1 MEVFIFTGFTLYFI
15 YKIIELSIP
24 SIKKNTITPIVLFFL
39 LITISLLVKFFSPHH
54 HETSSYEYHSCNRD
68 FLIMSIN
75 FLLINLVFL
84 KRGFYLFGRFKNTIL
99 SLSIISISSLA
110 ELILCPNQL
119 FMHYVQFHYLTQ
131 IISFIGFIILL
142 DLAENYLG
150 LL

>member
-1 MEVFIFTGFTLYFI
+1 
-15 YKIIELSIP
+15 
-24 SIKKNTITPIVLFFL
+24 
-39 LITISLLVKFFSPHH
+39 
-54 HETSSYEYHSCNRD
+54 
-68 FLIMSIN
+68 MSIN